1 LKPAYDKLIPALKNL
16 LPAKRLD
23 ELGRVVTFIRRLR
36 EIQASAFVWCVVLSR
51 FGSGRPGFEQA
62 RQWYERLTKVRLW
75 PRPFQMRF
83 KQASAIWSLS
93 YAACCWVLQA
103 KKPVTPFSATTSC

>member
-1 LKPAYDKLIPALKNL
+1 MKPAYDKLIPALKNL
-16 LPAKRLD
+16 LPTDRLD
-23 ELGRVVTFIRRLR
+23 LLGRAVAFIRRLR

-62 RQWYERLTKVRLW
+62 RHWYERLTKIRLW

-83 KQASAIWSLS
+83 KRQSAVALFERAFEDAVSPWRSVAQRRPRHL
-93 YAACCWVLQA
+93 L
-103 KKPVTPFSATTSC
+103 